1 MKKPLALA
9 LAAGLT
15 AAGAVLSSAATL
27 GGLGG
32 PDLGAD
38 TETVAS
44 CDTDGVS
51 VDYTT
56 TYDTATSQYVVS
68 GLTLQGV
75 AAACAGQD
83 AEVTLAGTG
92 GPLGSGT
99 RTGVSGTNVAVPL
112 TATAPA
118 TAIRAEDVTRIAVV
132 ISG

>member
-9 LAAGLT
+9 IAAGIA

-32 PDLGAD
+32 PQLGAD

-44 CDTDGVS
+44 CDSDGVS
-51 VDYTT
+51 VDYAT
-56 TYDTATSQYVVS
+56 TYDTATGRYVVT

-83 AEVTLAGTG
+83 AEVTVGGTG
-92 GPLGSGT
+92 GALGSGT
-99 RTGVSGTNVAVPL
+99 RANLSGTSISVPL
-112 TATAPA
+112 TAAAPA
-118 TAIRAEDVTRIAVV
+118 TAIRAEDVTRVAVV

>member
-9 LAAGLT
+9 LAAGIT

-38 TETVAS
+38 TDTVAS

-56 TYDTATSQYVVS
+56 TYDTTAGQYVVS

-83 AEVTLAGTG
+83 AEVTLAGASGT
-92 GPLGSGT
+92 LGSGT
-99 RTGVSGTNVAVPL
+99 RTALAGTNVTVPL
-112 TATAPA
+112 SATAPA
-118 TAIRAEDVTRIAVV
+118 TAIRAEDVTKIAVV